1 MSIFPLINS
10 LICAILAIFVLS
22 RNARHPLNLSF
33 SLGLFSLGFI
43 EMANFIALRSIL
55 PLFWIRMARVGECL
69 LPANWILFIYAFAKK
84 DRQILTKDKLVISI
98 FYATSLFF
106 MAFSQKEFFI
116 TPLSDFL
123 FRIERLGYY
132 FYLFLCFSMI
142 FILSKLEGILFSS
155 KGAVRWQIKYA
166 MLGLGSIFASFIF
179 ITGQRLLYRTIDL
192 HFIPIHS
199 VIILISLFLIVFASV
214 RRHFLDVDVFVSRY
228 AVYTSLTVIFVGIYF
243 LSLGLMGELARKL
256 GIDLG
261 YLWEIPI
268 IFVSVLILSIVLL
281 SDTVKRKV
289 RYFISRHF
297 YKDKYDY
304 RAQWLNFSNR
314 LSNKFTASEIC
325 NATLELL
332 SEAMYVKQLSIWLY
346 DEENESL
353 QIASSK
359 GLAKVDFKV
368 EHKDFIS
375 SLKNRPFILKESL
388 KKENSKVYEENREF
402 FEKARASL
410 CVPMIVGDN
419 FIGII
424 AIGPEFSG
432 KGFIQDDFDLLTSIA
447 AQASNALLNV
457 RLSDKLIQIREQETF
472 HRLSSFIV
480 HDLKNL
486 VYTLSLSLQN
496 ARKYFDE
503 PEFKKDLLDTI
514 SNSVSK
520 MKVLMAK
527 LSSAPRGLKINLQQI
542 DLNNLINEVV
552 DSTKLNSKD
561 INIKKYFGDI
571 PVIKADKEQLKK
583 VITNL
588 MLNALEAN
596 GNRGEIKINT
606 YSRNGWVVFSI
617 SDNGPGMDKEFKE
630 KYLFKPFHSTKS
642 RGLGIG
648 LFQCKTIIDAHKGR
662 IEVES
667 EKWKGCTFTVKLP
680 V

>member
-106 MAFSQKEFFI
+106 MAFSQREFFI

-457 RLSDKLIQIREQETF
+457 RLSDKLIQIKEQETF

-642 RGLGIG
+642 KGLGIG

>member
-457 RLSDKLIQIREQETF
+457 RLSDKLIQIKEQETF

-520 MKVLMAK
+520 MKILMAK

-642 RGLGIG
+642 KGLGIG

>member
-1 MSIFPLINS
+1 
-10 LICAILAIFVLS
+10 
-22 RNARHPLNLSF
+22 
-33 SLGLFSLGFI
+33 
-43 EMANFIALRSIL
+43 
-55 PLFWIRMARVGECL
+55 
-69 LPANWILFIYAFAKK
+69 
-84 DRQILTKDKLVISI
+84 
-98 FYATSLFF
+98 
-106 MAFSQKEFFI
+106 
-116 TPLSDFL
+116 
-123 FRIERLGYY
+123 
-132 FYLFLCFSMI
+132 
-142 FILSKLEGILFSS
+142 
-155 KGAVRWQIKYA
+155 
-166 MLGLGSIFASFIF
+166 
-179 ITGQRLLYRTIDL
+179 
-192 HFIPIHS
+192 
-199 VIILISLFLIVFASV
+199 
-214 RRHFLDVDVFVSRY
+214 
-228 AVYTSLTVIFVGIYF
+228 
-243 LSLGLMGELARKL
+243 
-256 GIDLG
+256 
-261 YLWEIPI
+261 
-268 IFVSVLILSIVLL
+268 
-281 SDTVKRKV
+281 
-289 RYFISRHF
+289 
-297 YKDKYDY
+297 
-304 RAQWLNFSNR
+304 
-314 LSNKFTASEIC
+314 
-325 NATLELL
+325 
-332 SEAMYVKQLSIWLY
+332 
-346 DEENESL
+346 L

-457 RLSDKLIQIREQETF
+457 RLSDKLIQIKEQETF

-642 RGLGIG
+642 KGLGIG

>member
-1 MSIFPLINS
+1 
-10 LICAILAIFVLS
+10 
-22 RNARHPLNLSF
+22 
-33 SLGLFSLGFI
+33 
-43 EMANFIALRSIL
+43 
-55 PLFWIRMARVGECL
+55 
-69 LPANWILFIYAFAKK
+69 
-84 DRQILTKDKLVISI
+84 
-98 FYATSLFF
+98 
-106 MAFSQKEFFI
+106 
-116 TPLSDFL
+116 
-123 FRIERLGYY
+123 
-132 FYLFLCFSMI
+132 MI

-199 VIILISLFLIVFASV
+199 VIILISLSLIVFASV

-457 RLSDKLIQIREQETF
+457 RLSDKLIQIKEQETF

-642 RGLGIG
+642 KGLGIG

>member
-106 MAFSQKEFFI
+106 IAFSQREFFI

-457 RLSDKLIQIREQETF
+457 RLSDKLIQIKEQETF

-642 RGLGIG
+642 KGLGIG

>member
-457 RLSDKLIQIREQETF
+457 RLSDKLIQIKEQETF

-642 RGLGIG
+642 KGLGIG

>member
-106 MAFSQKEFFI
+106 MAFSQREFFI

-199 VIILISLFLIVFASV
+199 VIILISLSLIVFASV

-375 SLKNRPFILKESL
+375 FLKNRPFILKESL

-457 RLSDKLIQIREQETF
+457 RLSDKLIQIKEQETF

-642 RGLGIG
+642 KGLGIG

>member
-457 RLSDKLIQIREQETF
+457 RLSDKLIQIKEQETF

-642 RGLGIG
+642 KGLGIG

-662 IEVES
+662 IELES

>member
-106 MAFSQKEFFI
+106 MAFSQREFFI

-199 VIILISLFLIVFASV
+199 VIILISLSLIVFASV

-243 LSLGLMGELARKL
+243 LSLGLMGELVRKL

-268 IFVSVLILSIVLL
+268 IFISVLILSIVLL

-457 RLSDKLIQIREQETF
+457 RLSDKLIQIKEQETF

-642 RGLGIG
+642 KGLGIG

>member
-106 MAFSQKEFFI
+106 MAFSQREFFI

-457 RLSDKLIQIREQETF
+457 RLSDKLIQIKEQETF

-514 SNSVSK
+514 SNSVSN

-642 RGLGIG
+642 KGLGIG